1 MNHSTSIDADS
12 VDVMGYGFETP
23 REKAKKMVEMVSK
36 HYILVVD
43 FHDVYEAR
51 RWSVVT
57 ELLHEFWVT
66 ATRSLVPVKGTAW
79 SFNIYVNSVALGTR
93 DVG

>member
-1 MNHSTSIDADS
+1 
-12 VDVMGYGFETP
+12 
-23 REKAKKMVEMVSK
+23 MVEMVSK

-66 ATRSLVPVKGTAW
+66 VIRSLAGVKNADDLCQGSSEEIKKKTMT
-79 SFNIYVNSVALGTR
+79 SFVSRHG
-93 DVG
+93 